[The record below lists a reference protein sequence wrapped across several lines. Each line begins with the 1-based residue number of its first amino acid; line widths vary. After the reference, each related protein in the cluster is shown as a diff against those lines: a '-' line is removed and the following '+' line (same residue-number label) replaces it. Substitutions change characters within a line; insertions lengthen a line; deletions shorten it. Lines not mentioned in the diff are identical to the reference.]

1 MQNDLWGRTFQ
12 NWLLTAH
19 KSVTNI
25 HTLNTHINTYLYI
38 GTTYILFY
46 KKNDESITF
55 KFWVKHFY
63 LIWKNLITKKKYV
76 LINTVF
82 LPDRNRLFWS
92 NLKHCS
98 EERAKF
104 RQVISKESK
113 RVRAKEYWENLGE
126 VWREEPGNRNFRI
139 IRTLKK

>member
-1 MQNDLWGRTFQ
+1 ME
-12 NWLLTAH
+12 
-19 KSVTNI
+19 KSNYPKNI
-25 HTLNTHINTYLYI
+25 CLSDI
-38 GTTYILFY
+38 
-46 KKNDESITF
+46 SC
-55 KFWVKHFY
+55 V
-63 LIWKNLITKKKYV
+63 
-76 LINTVF
+76 

-126 VWREEPGNRNFRI
+126 VWRKEPGNRNFRI
-139 IRTLKK
+139 IRTLKINIFESTIKHDKVSLSQKFQPSISIIRTNAACTKFGVTKCRIAPPPFYLFPRSSLQ